1 MGWFFGYATLIDSEF
16 LNSVI
21 GMPSTEK
28 LKQRHKS
35 KSVGNRKNIS
45 IFPKRYSFMDWRLDP
60 EALSREE

>member
-1 MGWFFGYATLIDSEF
+1 MGWFFGYATLMDSEF

-45 IFPKRYSFMDWRLDP
+45 IFPKRYSFMDWRPDL